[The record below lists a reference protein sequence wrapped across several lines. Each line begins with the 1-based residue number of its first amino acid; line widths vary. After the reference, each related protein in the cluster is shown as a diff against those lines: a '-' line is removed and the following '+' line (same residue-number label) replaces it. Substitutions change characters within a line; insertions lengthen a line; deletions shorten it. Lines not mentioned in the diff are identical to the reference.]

1 LLLFLHDQLQRRE
14 RLRAI
19 ANDVLHEDF
28 QKELGLTSIN
38 PSKIADRGRKD
49 SYMEKRAKKKKF
61 EVADNET
68 IEQCLER
75 MKREGYTPIRRIEE
89 PIFQE
94 IKKDGKLVIEPCG
107 RKIIFEGKLQ

>member
-1 LLLFLHDQLQRRE
+1 
-14 RLRAI
+14 
-19 ANDVLHEDF
+19 
-28 QKELGLTSIN
+28 
-38 PSKIADRGRKD
+38 
-49 SYMEKRAKKKKF
+49 MEKRAKKKKF
-61 EVADNET
+61 EVAANET

-75 MKREGYTPIRRIEE
+75 MKQEGYAPVRRIEE